1 MSEIDAITNIIYGK
15 MQKSLP
21 EKDYVVRNYTG
32 TFASGGQKSIHDIFG
47 LSLIHI

>member
-1 MSEIDAITNIIYGK
+1 MNEIDAITNIIYGKK

-32 TFASGGQKSIHDIFG
+32 TFASGGQIFN
-47 LSLIHI
+47 S